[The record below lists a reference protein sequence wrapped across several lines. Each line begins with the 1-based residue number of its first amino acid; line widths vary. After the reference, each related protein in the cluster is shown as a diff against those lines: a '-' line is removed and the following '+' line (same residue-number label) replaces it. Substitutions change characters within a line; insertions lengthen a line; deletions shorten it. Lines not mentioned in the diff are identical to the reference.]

1 MNCDKWDKCT
11 KIIFANGPRGPRG
24 FPGPAGSDGAT
35 GPTGPTGPAGTQQ
48 GPTGPTGPT
57 GPQGTQGAAGP
68 TGPTGADGVTGP
80 TGPQGIQGETGPTG
94 LTGLSGA
101 LATNPY
107 DLFVKAGSVGGDGS
121 RQNPYGTIAEGYAA
135 VMPYGTI
142 NILEGTYPLT
152 TQLQI
157 AKDGVTL
164 EGKNGAKIVLQTAV
178 IPFLITSN
186 DVTIK
191 NLKITSDLPYP
202 NEFIQIGGS
211 NAVIKDNEIFGPPQA
226 GDSSGWVVNRGV
238 VAQNGASDFL
248 IESNLFYSLRQ
259 PAYFNPSS
267 NGEVLFNTVLN
278 TRGYV
283 VDRASVLFSGNS
295 WGIPENAVDIALLS
309 GTQSGAPYD
318 PTAKLSQ
325 YNSAAN
331 ISDQR

>member
-35 GPTGPTGPAGTQQ
+35 GSTGPAGTQQ
-48 GPTGPTGPT
+48 GP
-57 GPQGTQGAAGP
+57 
-68 TGPTGADGVTGP
+68 
-80 TGPQGIQGETGPTG
+80 
-94 LTGLSGA
+94 TGLSGA

-107 DLFVKAGSVGGDGS
+107 DLFVKAGSVGGDGG

-142 NILEGTYPLT
+142 NILEGIYPLT

-164 EGKNGAKIVLQTAV
+164 EGKNGAKIVLQAAV
-178 IPFLITSN
+178 IPFLITAK

-191 NLKITSDLPYP
+191 NLQITSDLPYP

-238 VAQNGASDFL
+238 VAQNGA
-248 IESNLFYSLRQ
+248 
-259 PAYFNPSS
+259 
-267 NGEVLFNTVLN
+267 
-278 TRGYV
+278 
-283 VDRASVLFSGNS
+283 
-295 WGIPENAVDIALLS
+295 
-309 GTQSGAPYD
+309 PYD